1 MQTNFDLKKHL
12 VELFSANHEC
22 LKKSDSEVVGKLR
35 SEALTRFSEK
45 GFPTKSLEQWK
56 NTDFSEAISLEYEM
70 LFQAPPYNPV
80 ESYFKCNVH
89 NFDTY
94 MFTLLNGWYVHK
106 NAPLTVF
113 PDGTIVGSLAHA
125 RVHYKD
131 IVDQYLGKIAVD
143 ENNSMIDVNTAFI
156 QDGVF
161 IYVPENV
168 VVSKPMQIVNI
179 VKTDKNLFIQNRNLI
194 VVEKNAQLKLVHCD
208 DSLEFGKTFINNV
221 TEISAKKEAI
231 VEYYKLE
238 NKDAE
243 STLVNNVYIHQM
255 DNSVVSTYT
264 ITLNAGLTRNTVM
277 VKVDGEYCEA
287 NVNGL
292 YLVDRKQ
299 KVDNYVKIDHLKPNS
314 ISRQLYKGIIDDQAS
329 GCFNG
334 YVVVHKDAQKTQAFQ
349 SNKNIALTD
358 EAFVS
363 TKPFLEIYADD
374 VKCSHGATIGQLD
387 ENAMYYLRSRGICER
402 NSRMLLMYAFAME
415 VVKNV
420 SIEALHKQIDDM
432 VSKRLKGELSIC
444 DQCVLHCSD
453 HTDFHF
459 EIDMSK
465 I

>member
-1 MQTNFDLKKHL
+1 MQTSFDLKKHL
-12 VELFSANHEC
+12 INLYLQNEELLNKED
-22 LKKSDSEVVGKLR
+22 SDEVGKLR
-35 SEALTRFSEK
+35 NQAIAIFDRK
-45 GFPTKSLEQWK
+45 GFPTKNLEQWK
-56 NTDFSEAISLEYEM
+56 NTDLSDSTDQEYEV
-70 LFQAPPYNPV
+70 LFEAPPYNPV
-80 ESYFKCNVH
+80 ESYFKCHVH

-125 RVHYKD
+125 RIHYKD
-131 IVDQYLGKIAVD
+131 IVDQYLAKIAVD
-143 ENNSMIDVNTAFI
+143 ENNSLISLNTAFI

-161 IYVPENV
+161 IYVPQNV
-168 VVSKPMQIVNI
+168 LVSKPMQIVNI

-194 VVEKNAQLKLVHCD
+194 IVEENAQLKLVHCD

-221 TEISAKKEAI
+221 TEIMAKERSI

-243 STLVNNVYIHQM
+243 STLINNVYIHQK
-255 DNSVVSTYT
+255 DKSIISTYT
-264 ITLNAGLTRNTVM
+264 ITLNAGITRNTVM
-277 VKVDGEYCEA
+277 VDVDGEYCET

-299 KVDNYVKIDHLKPNS
+299 KVDNYIKIDHKKPNS

-334 YVVVHKDAQKTQAFQ
+334 HVVVHKDAQKTQAFQ

-387 ENAMYYLRSRGICER
+387 ENALFYLRSRGICER
-402 NSRMLLMYAFAME
+402 NARMLLMYAFAME
-415 VVKNV
+415 VVRHV
-420 SIEALHKQIDDM
+420 SIEALYQQIDDM

-444 DQCVLHCSD
+444 DQCVLHCSEQA
-453 HTDFHF
+453 DFHF